1 MPIFN
6 REKNNLFQHYPHTE
20 TKAYRIGSLCQYIP
34 FLTYDYPWNFSTKFP
49 FIIDLCES
57 FMLVKASIKKAITM
71 DNDQVQFCMFKE
83 KEK

>member
-20 TKAYRIGSLCQYIP
+20 TKAYRIGSLFQVIMN
-34 FLTYDYPWNFSTKFP
+34 LTYSYPWNFSIKFP
-49 FIIDLCES
+49 LFIDTCGNIY
-57 FMLVKASIKKAITM
+57 KKAITM
-71 DNDQVQFCMFKE
+71 DNNQVQFCMFKE